1 MNINTKYYAAYIG
14 DLAIYTSYNI
24 DFYNLDNLEIKC
36 IKHGILVNT
45 EFACFIRKEYLG
57 RDKYDFLRHF
67 VSRIISFDLI
77 KKEPEMKV
85 FKPFYLWITPV
96 PNSKTF
102 KLLLDNYSHLKYNV
116 GKALIMYA
124 DNYNDFNKLYFE
136 YDFDPELELFK
147 SAALTCNEEVYND
160 QLKKAKKLEYFYI
173 YLDMENEIVLDTP
186 SKIDFKNIDIKMEF
200 NLNIYEFL
208 KVDFITNNINLPKFD
223 SERLEIFKEDYEE
236 YENFDC

>member
-14 DLAIYTSYNI
+14 DLAMYTSYNI
-24 DFYNLDNLEIKC
+24 DFYNLDDSEIKC

-57 RDKYDFLRHF
+57 RDKYNFIKHW
-67 VSRIISFDLI
+67 VSRIICFDQI
-77 KKEPEMKV
+77 KEPEMRV

-96 PNSKTF
+96 PKSNTF
-102 KLLLDNYSHLKYNV
+102 KSLLNNYSHLKYNV

-124 DNYNDFNKLYFE
+124 DDYNKFNKIYFE
-136 YDFDPELELFK
+136 YDFEPELELFK

-160 QLKKAKKLEYFYI
+160 QLEKAKKLGYFYI
-173 YLDMENEIVLDTP
+173 YLDMENEIVLEKP
-186 SKIDFKNIDIKMEF
+186 NKIDYKNINVELSFDIS
-200 NLNIYEFL
+200 IYDFL
-208 KVDFITNNINLPKFD
+208 KVDFITNNVNLPEFD
-223 SERLEIFKEDYEE
+223 SKRLEIFKEDYEE

>member
-14 DLAIYTSYNI
+14 DLAMYTSYNI
-24 DFYNLDNLEIKC
+24 DFYNLDDSEIKC

-57 RDKYDFLRHF
+57 RDKYKFIKQW
-67 VSRIISFDLI
+67 VSRILCFDQI
-77 KKEPEMKV
+77 KEPEMRV

-96 PNSKTF
+96 PKSNTF
-102 KLLLDNYSHLKYNV
+102 KSLLNNYSHLKYNV

-124 DNYNDFNKLYFE
+124 DDYNKFNKIYFE
-136 YDFDPELELFK
+136 YDFEPELELFK

-160 QLKKAKKLEYFYI
+160 QLEKAKKLGYFYI
-173 YLDMENEIVLDTP
+173 YLDMENEIVLEKP
-186 SKIDFKNIDIKMEF
+186 NKIDYKNINVELSFDIS
-200 NLNIYEFL
+200 IYDFL
-208 KVDFITNNINLPKFD
+208 KVDFITNNVNLPEFD
-223 SERLEIFKEDYEE
+223 SKRLEIFKEDYEE